1 MQWNKL
7 DALGSERLD
16 GQLLVGLCLLHVK
29 QQQITI
35 YTLMIE
41 LVELILDIVV
51 KNLIMPNK
59 NLTKEQNT
67 IRNIL
72 YGILGLT
79 IFTNFIIFYF
89 ALIDQKYS
97 NIISFSMLGIY
108 GIVFYIGHKN
118 QLINKSSSIV
128 AIIIV
133 VIIATIALLSR

>member
-1 MQWNKL
+1 
-7 DALGSERLD
+7 
-16 GQLLVGLCLLHVK
+16 
-29 QQQITI
+29 
-35 YTLMIE
+35 
-41 LVELILDIVV
+41 
-51 KNLIMPNK
+51 MPTK

-72 YGILGLT
+72 YGIMGFT

-133 VIIATIALLSR
+133 VIIATIALLNR

>member
-1 MQWNKL
+1 
-7 DALGSERLD
+7 
-16 GQLLVGLCLLHVK
+16 
-29 QQQITI
+29 
-35 YTLMIE
+35 
-41 LVELILDIVV
+41 
-51 KNLIMPNK
+51 MPNK

-118 QLINKSSSIV
+118 QLINKSSTIS
-128 AIIIV
+128 AIIIT
-133 VIIATIALLSR
+133 IIIVTITLSTRSSWFIN

>member
-1 MQWNKL
+1 
-7 DALGSERLD
+7 
-16 GQLLVGLCLLHVK
+16 
-29 QQQITI
+29 
-35 YTLMIE
+35 MIE
-41 LVELILDIVV
+41 LVELILDIVD

-97 NIISFSMLGIY
+97 YYISFTMLSIVGIINY
-108 GIVFYIGHKN
+108 MGYKYK
-118 QLINKSSSIV
+118 LINKSSTIS
-128 AIIIV
+128 AIIITI
-133 VIIATIALLSR
+133 IIATIALLNR

>member
-1 MQWNKL
+1 MSTN
-7 DALGSERLD
+7 
-16 GQLLVGLCLLHVK
+16 
-29 QQQITI
+29 
-35 YTLMIE
+35 
-41 LVELILDIVV
+41 
-51 KNLIMPNK
+51 

-133 VIIATIALLSR
+133 VIIASIALLNR

>member
-1 MQWNKL
+1 
-7 DALGSERLD
+7 
-16 GQLLVGLCLLHVK
+16 
-29 QQQITI
+29 
-35 YTLMIE
+35 
-41 LVELILDIVV
+41 
-51 KNLIMPNK
+51 MPNK

-118 QLINKSSSIV
+118 QLINKSSTISAIIKT
-128 AIIIV
+128 IIIV
-133 VIIATIALLSR
+133 TITLSTRSSWFIN